1 MSLDIHTIAVLDG
14 GAGMARQDRVLSMF
28 LPGLTYGVGA
38 AAGASVSIPV
48 VARALPAKYM
58 VHVSPDQDATWYV
71 TKTATGFTIVLSP
84 RLAANTLAA
93 GSVDVTVFA

>member
-14 GAGMARQDRVLSMF
+14 GAGQSRQDRILAMF
-28 LPGLTYGVGA
+28 LPAQAYGAGA
-38 AAGASVSIPV
+38 GAGASVSIPV
-48 VARALPAKYM
+48 AAKALPSKYA

-93 GSVDVTVFA
+93 GAVDVTVFA